1 MSDAQKDP
9 LRDLLADD
17 DAVMVPARDFGF
29 ELEVMARVERR
40 RFQEQVLVLGV
51 IGIAAIAMLA
61 IIMPHVTPALI
72 GLGQDILPAAFA
84 MTAGAVLLFGF
95 QQMRPGM
102 RAMGLPV

>member
-1 MSDAQKDP
+1 MSDP
-9 LRDLLADD
+9 LRDLLAND
-17 DAVMVPARDFGF
+17 DATFVPARDYSF
-29 ELEVMARVERR
+29 ELEVMSKVERR
-40 RFQEQVLVLGV
+40 RFQEQVLVLSV
-51 IGIAAIAMLA
+51 IGVAAIVMLA

-84 MTAGAVLLFGF
+84 MTAGAVLVFGF